1 MSASRFFD
9 LPPGIIVSQTD
20 PGSIEGGYISAIRF
34 ELDPMPLS
42 GGPLRGIS
50 GRRRHR
56 STAPS
61 GTPDL

>member
-42 GGPLRGIS
+42 GGALRGIS

>member
-42 GGPLRGIS
+42 GGPLRGRKS
-50 GRRRHR
+50 R
-56 STAPS
+56 SDCEAE
-61 GTPDL
+61 